1 MDPLW
6 LRQAR
11 ELQAIAQTG
20 LTFATDAFDIE
31 RYESIRLLA
40 SQIMAAGSDASAEA
54 IQSLFAGEIGYATP
68 KVDVRGAVF
77 RDDKIL
83 LVRERSDNR
92 WSLPGGW
99 ADVNQAPSECVV
111 REIVE
116 ESGFKTKVRK
126 LAAVWDRSKHPHQ
139 PPYPYHIYKL
149 FFICDMV
156 GGMAEI
162 SHETSAVDFFAED
175 QLPDLSIG
183 RTLPAQIGRMYAHHR
198 QPTLPTEFD

>member
-20 LTFATDAFDIE
+20 LAFAKDAFDIE
-31 RYESIRLLA
+31 RYESIRRLA
-40 SQIMAAGSDASAEA
+40 SQIMAAGSDASAEV

-83 LVRERSDNR
+83 LVRERNDNR

-111 REIVE
+111 REIAE
-116 ESGFKTKVRK
+116 ESGFETRVRK

-156 GGMAEI
+156 GGAAVI
-162 SHETSAVDFFAED
+162 SHETSAIDFFAED
-175 QLPDLSIG
+175 RLPDLSIG
-183 RTLPAQIGRMYAHHR
+183 RTLPKQIARMFAHHR
-198 QPTLPTEFD
+198 QPHLPTEFD